1 MVAVGIMVRVER
13 GAGERVTQ
21 FLQSLPGVTT
31 LALEEPHTVGAVIQ
45 RPSME
50 AVEAVLRGQIEPDA
64 DVLCAWPVHMEL
76 DQPQTGP
83 AAPVEGRER
92 PSEVGTV
99 SHPSTTD

>member
-1 MVAVGIMVRVER
+1 MVRVER
-13 GAGERVTQ
+13 GASERVTQ
-21 FLQSLPGVTT
+21 FLQSLPGLTT
-31 LALEEPHTVGAVIQ
+31 LALEEPHTLGAVIQ

-50 AVEAVLRGQIEPDA
+50 AVEAVLRGQIEA
-64 DVLCAWPVHMEL
+64 HGDVLCAWPVHMDL

-83 AAPVEGRER
+83 AAPVEGRES